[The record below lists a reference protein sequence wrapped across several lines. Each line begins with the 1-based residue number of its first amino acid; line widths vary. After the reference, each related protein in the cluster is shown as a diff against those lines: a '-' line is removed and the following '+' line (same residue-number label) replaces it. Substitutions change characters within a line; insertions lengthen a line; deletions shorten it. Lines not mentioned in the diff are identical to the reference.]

1 MLFALFLTHKI
12 MVKLSFIFIYIYE
25 DKTEFY
31 I

>member
-12 MVKLSFIFIYIYE
+12 MVKLSFIFIYK

-31 I
+31 L